1 MEIIQVTN
9 YDVLGDE
16 MPGRRYAID
25 EYINHIGNS
34 RFSVLVDMYREAYD
48 MSQIGD
54 KYEECDKI
62 IDRIVGVTCHKDVS
76 IAVSKGRFLVKRNG
90 EGDWKALDD
99 ENSNELVRQ
108 ALSVSAAAA
117 VEEELLEAS
126 LSEHIS
132 SDNIGYMSLASS
144 TTEGLNDKKR
154 GRRRSLLRRSAS
166 ESTMLE
172 DKKKTY
178 RALAGPGADME
189 RSNQRINP
197 STFRR
202 FNSTNFQPTIL
213 EPGIPGSTSAPV
225 IIKTSEQIKKH
236 GGMDVVLSTTA
247 RMLSTKEKIV
257 GNNRLKVMV
266 ALHKEQYKDMAPADQ
281 DKVAADLVKAV
292 CHYWDGRILMDQ
304 GFTYAKLDPE
314 QSLLAIKNLLS
325 PEDAKAIIV
334 SVAPAHTPSAK
345 PLLSAPPVP
354 EFLRN
359 ASMELLSTTGK
370 TGNDPTD
377 KQSMQSQAV
386 KSLQARKAK
395 RAMTKTL
402 GSGRTVPEHVRLD
415 LEPLEPLEETVSIGH
430 SSDDIGL

>member
-25 EYINHIGNS
+25 EYTNHIGNS

-126 LSEHIS
+126 QSEHIS
-132 SDNIGYMSLASS
+132 SDNIGYMGLASS

-166 ESTMLE
+166 ESTKME

-189 RSNQRINP
+189 QSNQRINP
-197 STFRR
+197 PAFRR
-202 FNSTNFQPTIL
+202 FNSTHSPSTIP
-213 EPGIPGSTSAPV
+213 EPCVPRSTIAPV
-225 IIKTSEQIKKH
+225 ISKTSEQIKNH

-247 RMLSTKEKIV
+247 RTLSTKENIV

-266 ALHKEQYKDMAPADQ
+266 SLHKERYKDMAPADQ

-292 CHYWDGRILMDQ
+292 CHYWDGRVLMDQ
-304 GFTYAKLDPE
+304 GFTYVKLDLE

-325 PEDAKAIIV
+325 PEDAKPIIA
-334 SVAPAHTPSAK
+334 SVAPAHTPAAK

-359 ASMELLSTTGK
+359 ASLELLSH

-377 KQSMQSQAV
+377 AQSMQSQAV

-402 GSGRTVPEHVRLD
+402 GSGRTVPDHFGVD
-415 LEPLEPLEETVSIGH
+415 LEPLEETVSTEH
-430 SSDDIGL
+430 SSDDIGLY

>member
-1 MEIIQVTN
+1 MTN

-16 MPGRRYAID
+16 MPGRRYAIED
-25 EYINHIGNS
+25 YINHIGNS

-48 MSQIGD
+48 MSHIVD

-126 LSEHIS
+126 QSKHIS
-132 SDNIGYMSLASS
+132 SDDIGCTSLASS
-144 TTEGLNDKKR
+144 TTAALNDKKR

-189 RSNQRINP
+189 RSNQKFNP
-197 STFRR
+197 PAFRR
-202 FNSTNFQPTIL
+202 FNSSNFPSTIH
-213 EPGIPGSTSAPV
+213 EPGVTRSTSAPV
-225 IIKTSEQIKKH
+225 IVKTSEQIKKH

-247 RMLSTKEKIV
+247 RTLSTKENIV

-266 ALHKEQYKDMAPADQ
+266 ALHKERYKDMALADQ
-281 DKVAADLVKAV
+281 DKAAADLVKAV

-304 GFTYAKLDPE
+304 GFTYAKLDLE
-314 QSLLAIKNLLS
+314 QSLQAIKNLLS

-334 SVAPAHTPSAK
+334 SVAPAHTPAAK

-359 ASMELLSTTGK
+359 ASMELLSTTR
-370 TGNDPTD
+370 NDPTD
-377 KQSMQSQAV
+377 AQSMQSQAV

-402 GSGRTVPEHVRLD
+402 GSGRTVPEHFRLD
-415 LEPLEPLEETVSIGH
+415 LEPLEPLEETVSIER